1 VRAILLIDH
10 GSRRVEANEMLRC
23 VANMVQKLAG
33 PGTIVRPAHMELA
46 EPTIAQGFANCVAAG
61 ATEVVAFP
69 YMVSPGR
76 HSIEHIPEMV
86 ADAARAHPDITF
98 RVTPAFG
105 VDDKIAQLILD
116 RAGIGSPSG
125 QRPTANG
132 VVPDRCWHPDGI
144 VGSCG
149 PACPQ
154 SAVGPQS
161 AVSLQSA
168 IAVAPTAG
176 GTR

>member
-1 VRAILLIDH
+1 
-10 GSRRVEANEMLRC
+10 MLHC
-23 VANMVQKLAG
+23 VANMVQALAG
-33 PGTIVRPAHMELA
+33 SGVIVRPAHMEIA
-46 EPTIAQGFANCVAAG
+46 EPTVAQGFANCVAAG

-86 ADAARAHPDITF
+86 ADAARAHPEVTF

-105 VDDKIAQLILD
+105 VDEKLAELILE
-116 RAGIGSPSG
+116 RAGIVSAGG
-125 QRPTANG
+125 QRPTA
-132 VVPDRCWHPDGI
+132 DRNTCWHPQGA

-154 SAVGPQS
+154 SAAGPQS
-161 AVSLQSA
+161 AVNPQSA
-168 IAVAPTAG
+168 ITVAPAG
-176 GTR
+176 SPLR